1 MRRNFTQQ
9 KKEREQVY
17 VSCLIIYPFFILT
30 QFTFYVSYLSLF
42 SPFSSFSPLI
52 SVQLSLFLRLIPPS
66 PPPLLT
72 PSPHTLSSFLNFL
85 PFLLHFGPFLIK
97 VKTITDIV
105 LGPDKTPFPFFFF
118 FFSSLD
124 FIVGNYEIATRRKP
138 RPTFLIKSSLPLPF
152 SLDG

>member
-1 MRRNFTQQ
+1 MSNYLPLLHPYSAT
-9 KKEREQVY
+9 
-17 VSCLIIYPFFILT
+17 
-30 QFTFYVSYLSLF
+30 FTFYVSYLSLF

-52 SVQLSLFLRLIPPS
+52 SVQLSLFLRLIS
-66 PPPLLT
+66 PLSPLS

-118 FFSSLD
+118 FSSLD

-138 RPTFLIKSSLPLPF
+138 RPTFLIKSSLALPF